1 VHLAD
6 DARRRGLPTAQG
18 GEGDVTIFTYD
29 AVRVGHNVAG
39 GASCDDARRRGLPT
53 TQGGESDV
61 TIFTYDVVLSDASSF
76 LPLPLARVLFLCYRC
91 LDLAATRMV

>member
-61 TIFTYDVVLSDASSF
+61 TIFTYDVVLSDASSSF
-76 LPLPLARVLFLCYRC
+76 PSPSRGSCSCAI
-91 LDLAATRMV
+91 DAWI